1 MEEIVK
7 AIIRSWNWP
16 GPSDFDSSDIPTPY
30 LISKRIKV
38 NYIKIKNEWDNL
50 FKIKYVLSL
59 HIVPTSKLSGDGLI
73 AMESDPRLSI
83 QEMENIME
91 NLDYVDRISVMKTYF
106 SKGKFSILK
115 QNTWYTIFRLIN
127 HKKEFSEVR
136 ERDIL
141 SMVPE
146 GWKKMY
152 EFFQIYKIPEIKG
165 SKRNILASVL
175 FEDIYKK
182 SLKGISKE
190 VNKSQKTVKRSLDDF
205 LSLGYIKLAPNF
217 NQEDISGWFIV
228 SAIFHC
234 ESIEDMHEIMF
245 KINGSQ
251 KLKEHYLTYSLD
263 NIFFEVMFY
272 YENFKTFDLIVEEIK
287 DNFNDFAIFDRIYT
301 SYSKNAKNNLMKI
314 IPTQ

>member
-30 LISKRIKV
+30 LISRRIKV

-59 HIVPTSKLSGDGLI
+59 HIVPTSKLSGDGI
-73 AMESDPRLSI
+73 VAMESDPRPSK
-83 QEMENIME
+83 EDMEKIME
-91 NLDYVDRISVMKTYF
+91 KLDYVDRISVMKTYI
-106 SKGKFSILK
+106 SKGTFSVLK
-115 QNTWYTIFRLIN
+115 QNNWYTIFKLIN

-136 ERDIL
+136 ESEIS

-152 EFFQIYKIPEIKG
+152 ETFQLYRIPEIKG

-182 SLKGISKE
+182 SLKGISNE

-205 LSLGYIKLAPNF
+205 LTLGYIKLAPNF

-234 ESIEDMHEIMF
+234 ESVEEMHEIMF

-251 KLKEHYLTYSLD
+251 TLKEHYLNYGLD

-272 YENFKTFDLIVEEIK
+272 YENFKTLDLIVEEIN
-287 DNFNDFAIFDRIYT
+287 DNFKDFAVFDRIYT
-301 SYSKNAKNNLMKI
+301 YYSNNAKNNLLKI
-314 IPTQ
+314 IPTE